1 MRAGNQKIENNEYDE
16 RRRNEYK
23 LDVDKMDLKT
33 GQLDISF
40 SKNKNDKNEKEGGF
54 IKCYVSGYMYL
65 NMNNLELIKKLPNYK

>member
-40 SKNKNDKNEKEGGF
+40 SKPDTGSSKSSFISWILLSFSISLILITKNKIISD
-54 IKCYVSGYMYL
+54 
-65 NMNNLELIKKLPNYK
+65 